1 MIGAND
7 APLVAG
13 AVSAA
18 GSEGSGG
25 FTVNLLAGASDID
38 HGAVLHVANLAW
50 TDTGSGLPAGFTA
63 AGNALT
69 VDTSNAAYNAMAQG
83 ETFTTHFAYDV
94 VDEHGASVRQT
105 ATVAITGA
113 NDAPVITGGDTT
125 GSVQENT
132 VNQTTGQLD
141 AFDPDHGAVLS
152 WAVQGGSA
160 SGSADYRFSADS
172 FTVIRSGLLPTV
184 TIAPPPG
191 PVTEGGALAFTLTR
205 TGDLSQALTVNLNTT
220 FAGANNF
227 DISAPSTAVFTPG
240 TATTVVNVQALDD
253 TFVEANQGFV
263 LNIVPG
269 PGYVSGVAFNA
280 SGTILDND
288 VAAPPT
294 IPPAPVPTITIA
306 ATDGVGTEAID
317 GPDFTYTF
325 TRTGDLSQALS
336 VNYQIIGNPPNITNP
351 ADIVTPATPFVMFA
365 PGSATATLSFDAVDD
380 ALVEGTET
388 FSIGIAPGVEP
399 SARPRLRKCGNLV
412 DDFDFII
419 LYRRRSSFKQTRDRR
434 PVGSLQSS
442 VHRRHIEQF
451 VPNPAD
457 VEPVSVPCT
466 SIASIIYKHFQAR
479 PIDLLSIDAEGY
491 ESVILRSVDFA
502 KFLIKAIFFESLH
515 LGSAE
520 ESLMEHLASHGFV
533 IRKLQDD
540 AIGIRDSDLLAAMLP
555 GIDRILASKPS
566 NSSRPTAIGGACT
579 LLSHVRIESNTTAR
593 SAPCLS

>member
-1 MIGAND
+1 MLGNDTDPDAGNALHITSIATSGVVGTVAIAPGGSGLTYTPPAAFQALAAGETATETFSYTAADQDGASSSANVTVTVVGAND

-13 AVSAA
+13 ALSAA

-38 HGAVLHVANLAW
+38 HGAVLHVANLTW

-94 VDEHGASVRQT
+94 VDEHGASVHQT

-132 VNQTTGQLD
+132 VNQATGQLD

-152 WAVQGGSA
+152 WTVQGGSA

-172 FTVIRSGLLPTV
+172 FSVIRSGLLPTV

-227 DISAPSTAVFTPG
+227 DISAPSTAGFAPG
-240 TATTVVNVQALDD
+240 AATTVVNVQALDD
-253 TFVEANQGFV
+253 THAEASQSFV
-263 LNIVPG
+263 LNIMPG
-269 PGYVSGVAFNA
+269 PGYVSGAAFSA
-280 SGTILDND
+280 SATILDND
-288 VAAPPT
+288 VAPP
-294 IPPAPVPTITIA
+294 PGPLPTITIA
-306 ATDGVGTEAID
+306 ATDGVGTEAVD

-336 VNYQIIGNPPNITNP
+336 VNYLLIGNPPNITNP
-351 ADIVTPATPFVMFA
+351 ADLVATTPFVTFA
-365 PGSATATLSFDAVDD
+365 PGSATAILSFDAVDD
-380 ALVEGTET
+380 ALTEGTES
-388 FSIGIAPGVEP
+388 FSIVI
-399 SARPRLRKCGNLV
+399 
-412 DDFDFII
+412 
-419 LYRRRSSFKQTRDRR
+419 TR
-434 PVGSLQSS
+434 
-442 VHRRHIEQF
+442 
-451 VPNPAD
+451 A
-457 VEPVSVPCT
+457 
-466 SIASIIYKHFQAR
+466 
-479 PIDLLSIDAEGY
+479 
-491 ESVILRSVDFA
+491 
-502 KFLIKAIFFESLH
+502 
-515 LGSAE
+515 
-520 ESLMEHLASHGFV
+520 
-533 IRKLQDD
+533 
-540 AIGIRDSDLLAAMLP
+540 
-555 GIDRILASKPS
+555 
-566 NSSRPTAIGGACT
+566 TA
-579 LLSHVRIESNTTAR
+579 H
-593 SAPCLS
+593 